1 MSFRTTLPAVAAGL
15 ICTAALTGCLTPTL
29 FKAPPSQAIVQARA
43 KHAAGP
49 VACTTDSLETI
60 SPVDLSFPFDDAALS
75 EVGQKRLAEA
85 AQWLGCNPG
94 VEVVIKPDGDNQ
106 GDAAHMNDLA
116 QRRAQAATDGLRAAG
131 AKAPV
136 IRIVARG
143 APDPVGSAHLLINAV
158 GRGW

>member
-1 MSFRTTLPAVAAGL
+1 MSFRTTLSAAAAGL
-15 ICTAALTGCLTPTL
+15 ICAPALTGCTTPVI
-29 FKAPPSQAIVQARA
+29 KAPPSQAIVQARA

-49 VACTTDSLETI
+49 AACATGALETI
-60 SPVDLSFPFDDAALS
+60 SPVDLSFPFDDAVLS

-85 AQWLGCNPG
+85 AQWLNCNPG

-116 QRRAQAATDGLRAAG
+116 QRRAQAANDGLRAAG
-131 AKAPV
+131 AKAAV
-136 IRIVARG
+136 IRIAARG
-143 APDPVGSAHLLINAV
+143 APDPVGGAHLLINAV